1 MKQYKIDSLEGN
13 KSKIKVVIITI
24 IIAALIVTAGVYVL
38 KIKKSGSNST
48 DIVDRVS
55 KLYSI
60 GDKTKAKAIEVKN
73 VSEEQKK
80 GASVYKDVK
89 PGDYFVQLD
98 DTKRV
103 IVYRPSENKILRV
116 DPLIEQQLNNN

>member
-1 MKQYKIDSLEGN
+1 MKQYKMDSLEEN
-13 KSKIKVVIITI
+13 KSKTKMIVTTI
-24 IIAALIVTAGVYVL
+24 IVILIVAAGIYVL
-38 KIKKSGSNST
+38 RNKGANNGSS

-60 GDKTKAKAIEVKN
+60 TDKSKAKAVEVKE

-80 GASVYKDVK
+80 GASIYKDVK

>member
-1 MKQYKIDSLEGN
+1 MKQYKMDSLEEN
-13 KSKIKVVIITI
+13 KSKTKMIITTI
-24 IIAALIVTAGVYVL
+24 IVILIVAAGIYVL
-38 KIKKSGSNST
+38 RNSITDKS
-48 DIVDRVS
+48 
-55 KLYSI
+55 
-60 GDKTKAKAIEVKN
+60 KAKAVEVKE

-80 GASVYKDVK
+80 GASIYKDVK

>member
-1 MKQYKIDSLEGN
+1 MKQYKMDSLEEN
-13 KSKIKVVIITI
+13 KSKTKMIVTTI
-24 IIAALIVTAGVYVL
+24 IVILIVAAGIYVL
-38 KIKKSGSNST
+38 RNKGANNGSS

-60 GDKTKAKAIEVKN
+60 TDKAKAKAVEVKE

-80 GASVYKDVK
+80 GASIYKDVK

>member
-1 MKQYKIDSLEGN
+1 MKQYKMDSLEEN
-13 KSKIKVVIITI
+13 KSKTKMIVTTI
-24 IIAALIVTAGVYVL
+24 IVILIVAAGIYVL
-38 KIKKSGSNST
+38 RNKGANNSSS

-55 KLYSI
+55 I
-60 GDKTKAKAIEVKN
+60 
-73 VSEEQKK
+73 
-80 GASVYKDVK
+80 YKDVK

>member
-1 MKQYKIDSLEGN
+1 MKQYKMDSLEEN
-13 KSKIKVVIITI
+13 KSKTKMIVTTI
-24 IIAALIVTAGVYVL
+24 IVILIVAAGIYVL
-38 KIKKSGSNST
+38 RNKGANNSSS

-60 GDKTKAKAIEVKN
+60 TDKSKAKAVEVKE

-80 GASVYKDVK
+80 AASVYKDVK

>member
-1 MKQYKIDSLEGN
+1 MDSLEEN
-13 KSKIKVVIITI
+13 KSKTKMIVTTI
-24 IIAALIVTAGVYVL
+24 IVILIVAAGIYVL
-38 KIKKSGSNST
+38 RNKGANNGSS

-60 GDKTKAKAIEVKN
+60 TDKAKAKAVEVKE

-80 GASVYKDVK
+80 GASIYKDVK